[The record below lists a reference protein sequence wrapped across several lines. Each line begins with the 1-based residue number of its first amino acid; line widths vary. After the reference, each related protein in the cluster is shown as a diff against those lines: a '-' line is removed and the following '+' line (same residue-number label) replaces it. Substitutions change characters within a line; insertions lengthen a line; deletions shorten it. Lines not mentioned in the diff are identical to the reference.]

1 MNRLQDL
8 SFSAVTLAPLAG
20 LMASQSALLDAY
32 ATEPAGPASLSQ
44 SAATAAWPAALGAFV
59 ALVLLP
65 FFLWH
70 LVARSEVRSRFG
82 RILWGLA
89 LVLLAPLSHPLYWF
103 TRRRSH
109 GAPAERTPA

>member
-1 MNRLQDL
+1 
-8 SFSAVTLAPLAG
+8 
-20 LMASQSALLDAY
+20 MASQSALLDAY
-32 ATEPAGPASLSQ
+32 ASDPAGPASLSQ
-44 SAATAAWPAALGAFV
+44 SVATAAWHATLGALV
-59 ALVLLP
+59 ALILLP

-103 TRRRSH
+103 TRRRSPE
-109 GAPAERTPA
+109 APAERAPA